1 MYLQAQPEAIA
12 AVLMGSMPFQ
22 ADGRS
27 REDGARVARRL
38 GEQIVRKARA
48 LVRKELGPGA
58 GMGAGGKAVG

>member
-1 MYLQAQPEAIA
+1 MQAQPQAVA
-12 AVLMGSMPFQ
+12 AVLVGSMPFQ

-48 LVRKELGPGA
+48 LVRKELGTAGA
-58 GMGAGGKAVG
+58 GAVVG